1 MGTTTAE
8 QIGRLQGALKAL
20 EDRVDRMDHSGVL
33 LEGTMAQGQA
43 NHAQLQQAYVS
54 VAEDMKEVRADVKA
68 LLSFRGLL
76 LGGAGIVSFFISVI
90 VAAASWLFGKG
101 H

>member
-20 EDRVDRMDHSGVL
+20 EDRVDRMERSGASTESAV
-33 LEGTMAQGQA
+33 ARAQA
-43 NHAQLQQAYVS
+43 NHAQLQQAYLS
-54 VAEDMKEVRADVKA
+54 AAEDMKEVKSDVKV

-76 LGGAGIVSFFISVI
+76 LGSAGIVSFFISML
-90 VAAASWLFGKG
+90 VAGASWLFGKG

>member
-1 MGTTTAE
+1 MGTETAE

-20 EDRVDRMDHSGVL
+20 EDRVDRMDRSGSSTESSL
-33 LEGTMAQGQA
+33 AQVQA

-54 VAEDMKEVRADVKA
+54 AAEDMKEVKADVKA

-76 LGGAGIVSFFISVI
+76 LGGAGIISFFISVI
-90 VAAASWLFGKG
+90 VAGASWLFGKG